1 LFERRRVLQLGLGA
15 VASAVAS
22 ATLGKQAWAEACAPM
37 APRELA
43 FHNLHTGERL
53 QALYWDKG
61 AYVPDALAAVNKVLR
76 DHNNG
81 QEHAIDARLLD
92 LLSTL
97 SGKLDAKSAP
107 YQVICGYR
115 SPATNAA
122 LHSRSEQVAAHSL
135 HMSGM
140 AIDIR
145 IDGVELAHLQKAA
158 LDLKDGGVGIYP
170 RSDFVHVD
178 VGRVRRWQGT

>member
-1 LFERRRVLQLGLGA
+1 LQLGLGA
-15 VASAVAS
+15 VASAAAS
-22 ATLGKQAWAEACAPM
+22 ATFGKYAWAEACAPM

-61 AYVPDALAAVNKVLR
+61 AYVSDALAAVNKVLR

-81 QEHAIDARLLD
+81 EEHVIDPRLLD
-92 LLSTL
+92 LLNTL
-97 SGKLDAKSAP
+97 GGKLDAKSSA

-122 LHSRSEQVAAHSL
+122 LHSKSSQVAAKSL

-145 IDGVELAHLQKAA
+145 IDGIELAHLQRAA
-158 LDLKDGGVGIYP
+158 LALDGGGVGLYP
-170 RSDFVHVD
+170 KSDFVHVD
-178 VGRVRRWQGT
+178 VGRVRQWQGT